1 MKRFT
6 LILLA
11 STALAAAQ
19 PGAISRKATAFDIS
33 APLSV
38 MEQFI
43 SDKRVAIHP
52 AEVSK
57 PEHQGSIKGPGTAL
71 GSTPPNLPPER
82 PGRGGRGGRA
92 PSNAPAAPIIPPLAS
107 FDGLGEGFTGITG
120 VPSAGRG
127 GIDISLAVGPDH
139 IGRIPFLP
147 QPRVQPALHRRTLQH
162 RQRHPTDRETSARR
176 TAAS

>member
-11 STALAAAQ
+11 STALTAAQ
-19 PGAISRKATAFDIS
+19 PGAISRKAAAFDIS
-33 APLSV
+33 APLSA

-43 SDKRVAIHP
+43 PDKRVAIHP
-52 AEVSK
+52 AEFSK

-92 PSNAPAAPIIPPLAS
+92 PSNAPAPPIIPPPAPAGSFS
-107 FDGLGEGFTGITG
+107 FDAFSPE
-120 VPSAGRG
+120 SA
-127 GIDISLAVGPDH
+127 
-139 IGRIPFLP
+139 LP
-147 QPRVQPALHRRTLQH
+147 
-162 RQRHPTDRETSARR
+162 EFS
-176 TAAS
+176 